1 MARGLPLRKR
11 DRFLKTFRLSTQ
23 NNMDIARPS
32 NAKKK
37 RIKQAIYAGVGLL
50 AVVLVS
56 VGLSRLKPAAPTV
69 ERAVVWP
76 AKVERGPMVRQVRG
90 LGTLT
95 PEDIR
100 WIPATTQGRVEK
112 IILRPGTQVKSGDVI
127 LELTNP
133 QLEQQLQD
141 AQLKLGA
148 AEAGLANIKVQLQ
161 NDLLA
166 QRAASASIESDYN
179 KAKMQAQMNEALAA
193 DKLVSDLTLKQSQV
207 DAQSLGVRNQISKD
221 QLESKAAS
229 MKAQMDVQQSLVD
242 QARAFLR
249 LTQQQRDELKVRAGL
264 DGMLQLVPVEVGQ
277 QVAPGTNLA
286 RVANPSRLKAE
297 IKIAETQAKDIQL
310 GQKAEVDTRNGI
322 VEGRVARI
330 DPSVQNGTRTVDVT
344 LTGALPKGA
353 VPDLSVD
360 GTIELERL
368 NDVLFMGRPAF
379 GQDQSVVGLFK
390 IGDDGV
396 NAERVQVKLGRSS
409 VNTIEVL
416 SGLKVGDQVILSD
429 MSAYDAYD
437 RIRLK

>member
-1 MARGLPLRKR
+1 
-11 DRFLKTFRLSTQ
+11 
-23 NNMDIARPS
+23 MDIARPS

-37 RIKQAIYAGVGLL
+37 RIRQALYAGVGLL

-76 AKVERGPMVRQVRG
+76 DTVKRGPMVRQVRG

-112 IILRPGTQVKSGDVI
+112 IILRPGTRVKSSDVI

-141 AQLKLGA
+141 AMLKLQA
-148 AEAGLANIKVQLQ
+148 AEAGLANTKVQLN
-161 NDLLA
+161 NDLLQ
-166 QRAASASIESDYN
+166 QRATSANVEADYN
-179 KAKMQAQMNEALAA
+179 KAKMQAQMNEALAK
-193 DKLVSDLTLKQSQV
+193 DQLVSDLVLKQSQV
-207 DAQSLGVRNQISKD
+207 DAQSLGVRDQISRD
-221 QLESKAAS
+221 QLASKADS
-229 MKAQMDVQQSLVD
+229 MRAQLAVQQSLVD
-242 QARAFLR
+242 QARALLQ

-322 VEGRVARI
+322 VAGRVARI

-344 LTGALPKGA
+344 LTGDLPNGA

-390 IGDDGV
+390 IAGDNTG

>member
-1 MARGLPLRKR
+1 
-11 DRFLKTFRLSTQ
+11 
-23 NNMDIARPS
+23 MDIARPS
-32 NAKKK
+32 NARKK
-37 RIKQAIYAGVGLL
+37 RIRQIMYGGILLL

-69 ERAVVWP
+69 ERAVIWP
-76 AKVERGPMVRQVRG
+76 DTVKRGPMIRQVRG

-100 WIPATTQGRVEK
+100 WIPATTQGRVER
-112 IILRPGTQVKSGDVI
+112 IILRPGTPVKADSVI

-133 QLEQQLQD
+133 TLEQQLQD
-141 AQLKLGA
+141 ASLKLAA
-148 AEAGLANIKVQLQ
+148 AEAGLANLKVQLQ
-161 NDLLA
+161 NDLL
-166 QRAASASIESDYN
+166 QTQASAASIEGEYQ
-179 KAKMQAQMNEALAA
+179 KAQMNAEMKEALSK
-193 DKLVSDLTLKQSQV
+193 DKLVSDLELKQAKV
-207 DAQSLGVRNQISKD
+207 DAAQLSVRSQIAKE
-221 QLESKAAS
+221 QLASKAAS
-229 MKAQMDVQQSLVD
+229 TAAQLAVQQSAVD
-242 QARAFLR
+242 QARALLR
-249 LTQQQRDELKVRAGL
+249 LTRQQRDDLKVRAGL

-277 QVAPGTNLA
+277 QVAPGFNLA

-297 IKIAETQAKDIQL
+297 IKIAETQAKDIQI

-344 LTGALPKGA
+344 LVGDLPKGA

-368 NDVLFMGRPAF
+368 NDILFMGRPAF

-390 IGDDGV
+390 VGSDGST
-396 NAERVQVKLGRSS
+396 AERTQVKLGRSS

>member
-1 MARGLPLRKR
+1 
-11 DRFLKTFRLSTQ
+11 
-23 NNMDIARPS
+23 MDIARPS

-148 AEAGLANIKVQLQ
+148 AEAGLANIRVQLN

-166 QRAASASIESDYN
+166 QRAASANIEADFN
-179 KAKMQAQMNEALAA
+179 KAKMQAQMNEALAK
-193 DKLVSDLTLKQSQV
+193 DQLVSDLVLKQSQV
-207 DAQSLGVRNQISKD
+207 DATSLGVRNQISKD
-221 QLESKAAS
+221 QLDSKAAS
-229 MKAQMDVQQSLVD
+229 IKAQMDVQQSLVD

-297 IKIAETQAKDIQL
+297 IKIAETQTKDIQI
-310 GQKAEVDTRNGI
+310 GQKAEVDTRIGI
-322 VEGRVARI
+322 VAGRVVRI
-330 DPSVQNGTRTVDVT
+330 DPSVQNGTRTVDVA
-344 LTGALPKGA
+344 LTGDLPRGA

-390 IGDDGV
+390 IGADGV

>member
-1 MARGLPLRKR
+1 
-11 DRFLKTFRLSTQ
+11 
-23 NNMDIARPS
+23 MDIARPS
-32 NAKKK
+32 NARRK

-69 ERAVVWP
+69 ERAVIWP
-76 AKVERGPMVRQVRG
+76 DTVKRGPMIRQVRG

-112 IILRPGTQVKSGDVI
+112 IILRPGTQVKADSII

-141 AQLKLGA
+141 AQLKLQA
-148 AEAGLANIKVQLQ
+148 AQAGLENLKVQLS
-161 NDLLA
+161 NDLL
-166 QRAASASIESDYN
+166 QTRATAANIEADYN
-179 KAKMQAQMNEALAA
+179 KARMQAQMNESLFK
-193 DKLVSDLTLKQSQV
+193 DQLVSKLVLEQSQV
-207 DAQSLGVRNQISKD
+207 DRDSLAVRNQIAKD
-221 QLESKAAS
+221 QLASKTES
-229 MKAQMDVQQSLVD
+229 MRAQFAVQQSSVD
-242 QARAFLR
+242 QARALLQ

-286 RVANPSRLKAE
+286 RVANPLRLKAE

-322 VEGRVARI
+322 VIGRVARI

-344 LTGALPKGA
+344 LTGDLPKGA

-379 GQDQSVVGLFK
+379 GQEQSTVGLFK
-390 IGDDGV
+390 IGADGV
-396 NAERVQVKLGRSS
+396 TAERAQVKLGKSS
-409 VNTIEVL
+409 VNTVEVL

>member
-1 MARGLPLRKR
+1 
-11 DRFLKTFRLSTQ
+11 
-23 NNMDIARPS
+23 MDIARPS

-148 AEAGLANIKVQLQ
+148 AEAGLANIRVQLN

-166 QRAASASIESDYN
+166 QRAATANIEADFN
-179 KAKMQAQMNEALAA
+179 KAKMQAQMNEALAK
-193 DKLVSDLTLKQSQV
+193 DQLVSNLVLEQSRV
-207 DAQSLGVRNQISKD
+207 DATSLGVRNQISKD

-390 IGDDGV
+390 IGEDGV

>member
-1 MARGLPLRKR
+1 
-11 DRFLKTFRLSTQ
+11 
-23 NNMDIARPS
+23 MDIARPS

-37 RIKQAIYAGVGLL
+37 RIRQALYVGVSLL
-50 AVVLVS
+50 AVGLVT

-76 AKVERGPMVRQVRG
+76 DTVKRGPMVRQVRG

-112 IILRPGTQVKSGDVI
+112 IILRPGTRVTSTDVI

-141 AQLKLGA
+141 ATLKMQA
-148 AEAGLANIKVQLQ
+148 SEAGLANIKVQLN
-161 NDLLA
+161 NDLLQ
-166 QRAASASIESDYN
+166 QRAASANIEADFN
-179 KAKMQAQMNEALAA
+179 KAKMQAQMNEALAK
-193 DKLVSDLTLKQSQV
+193 DQLVSDLVLKQSQV
-207 DAQSLGVRNQISKD
+207 DAEQWSVRNQISKE
-221 QLESKAAS
+221 QLASKAES
-229 MKAQMDVQQSLVD
+229 MRAQLAVQQSLVD
-242 QARAFLR
+242 QARALLQ
-249 LTQQQRDELKVRAGL
+249 LTRQQRDELKVRAGL

-344 LTGALPKGA
+344 LTGDLPRGA

-390 IGDDGV
+390 IGADGA
-396 NAERVQVKLGRSS
+396 NAERIQVKLGRSS

>member
-1 MARGLPLRKR
+1 
-11 DRFLKTFRLSTQ
+11 
-23 NNMDIARPS
+23 MDIARPS
-32 NAKKK
+32 NARRK
-37 RIKQAIYAGVGLL
+37 RIKQAIYAGGGLL
-50 AVVLVS
+50 VVVLVS

-76 AKVERGPMVRQVRG
+76 DSVKRGPMVRQVRG

-100 WIPATTQGRVEK
+100 WIPATTQGRVER
-112 IILRPGTQVKSGDVI
+112 IILRPGTTVKPHDVI

-141 AQLKLGA
+141 AELKMQA
-148 AEAGLANIKVQLQ
+148 AEAALANIRVQLA

-166 QRAASASIESDYN
+166 TRATAANIEADYN
-179 KAKMQAQMNEALAA
+179 KAKMQAQMNEELAK
-193 DKLVSDLTLKQSQV
+193 DQLVSALVLKQSQV
-207 DAQSLGVRNQISKD
+207 DADQLGVRNQISKE
-221 QLESKAAS
+221 QLAGKTESTR
-229 MKAQMDVQQSLVD
+229 AQVAVAQSTVD
-242 QARAFLR
+242 QARALLK

-344 LTGALPKGA
+344 LTGELPKGA

-368 NDVLFMGRPAF
+368 NDVVFMGRPAF

-390 IGDDGV
+390 IQADGV
-396 NAERVQVKLGRSS
+396 TAERVQVKLGKSS

>member
-1 MARGLPLRKR
+1 
-11 DRFLKTFRLSTQ
+11 
-23 NNMDIARPS
+23 MDIARPS
-32 NAKKK
+32 NARKK
-37 RIKQAIYAGVGLL
+37 RIRNAIYAGVCLL

-76 AKVERGPMVRQVRG
+76 DTVKRGPMVRQVRG

-112 IILRPGTQVKSGDVI
+112 IILRPGTRVTSNDVI

-141 AQLKLGA
+141 ATLKLQA
-148 AEAGLANIKVQLQ
+148 AEAGLANTKVQVN
-161 NDLLA
+161 NDLLQ
-166 QRAASASIESDYN
+166 QRAGSADIEANYN
-179 KAKMQAQMNEALAA
+179 KAKMQAQMNEALAK
-193 DKLVSDLTLKQSQV
+193 DQLVSDLVLKQSQV
-207 DAQSLGVRNQISKD
+207 DAEQWSVRNQISKE
-221 QLESKAAS
+221 QLASKTES
-229 MKAQMDVQQSLVD
+229 MRAQLAVQQSLVD
-242 QARAFLR
+242 QARALLQ
-249 LTQQQRDELKVRAGL
+249 LTQQQRDELKVRAGF
-264 DGMLQLVPVEVGQ
+264 DGMLQLVQVEVGQ

-310 GQKAEVDTRNGI
+310 GQKAEVDTRSGI

-344 LTGALPKGA
+344 LVGDLPKGA

-368 NDVLFMGRPAF
+368 NDILFMGRPAF
-379 GQDQSVVGLFK
+379 GQDQSTVGLFK
-390 IGDDGV
+390 IGSDGV
-396 NAERVQVKLGRSS
+396 NAERTQVKLGRSS

-429 MSAYDAYD
+429 MSAYDAYE

>member
-1 MARGLPLRKR
+1 
-11 DRFLKTFRLSTQ
+11 
-23 NNMDIARPS
+23 MDIARPS

-37 RIKQAIYAGVGLL
+37 RIKQASYAGVGLL

-112 IILRPGTQVKSGDVI
+112 IILRPGAQVKSGDVI

-148 AEAGLANIKVQLQ
+148 AEAGLANIRVQLS

-166 QRAASASIESDYN
+166 QRATSATIEADFN
-179 KAKMQAQMNEALAA
+179 KAKMQAQMNEALAK
-193 DKLVSDLTLKQSQV
+193 DQLVSDLVLKQSQG
-207 DAQSLGVRNQISKD
+207 DAQSLEIRNQISKD
-221 QLESKAAS
+221 QLASKAAS
-229 MKAQMDVQQSLVD
+229 MKAQTEVQQSLVD

-310 GQKAEVDTRNGI
+310 GQKAEIDTRNGI

-368 NDVLFMGRPAF
+368 NNVLFMGRPAF

-390 IGDDGV
+390 ISEDGV

>member
-1 MARGLPLRKR
+1 
-11 DRFLKTFRLSTQ
+11 
-23 NNMDIARPS
+23 MDIARPS
-32 NAKKK
+32 NARKK
-37 RIKQAIYAGVGLL
+37 RIRQALYAAVGLL

-112 IILRPGTQVKSGDVI
+112 IILRPGTAVKAGDVV

-141 AQLKLGA
+141 ATLKLQA
-148 AEAGLANIKVQLQ
+148 AEAGLANTKVQLD
-161 NDLLA
+161 NDLLQ
-166 QRAASASIESDYN
+166 QRAASAGIEADYN
-179 KAKMQAQMNEALAA
+179 KAKMQAQMNEALAK
-193 DKLVSDLTLKQSQV
+193 DQLVSDLVLKQSQV
-207 DAQSLGVRNQISKD
+207 DADSLGVRNQISKD
-221 QLESKAAS
+221 QLASKTDS
-229 MKAQMDVQQSLVD
+229 IRAQLSVQQSLVD
-242 QARAFLR
+242 QARALLR

-297 IKIAETQAKDIQL
+297 IKIAETQAKDIQI
-310 GQKAEVDTRNGI
+310 GQKAEVDTRNG
-322 VEGRVARI
+322 VVQGRVVRI

-344 LTGALPKGA
+344 LIGELPRGA

-379 GQDQSVVGLFK
+379 GQEQSVVGLFK
-390 IGDDGV
+390 ILEDGV

-409 VNTIEVL
+409 VNTMEVL
-416 SGLKVGDQVILSD
+416 AGLKVGDQVILSD

>member
-1 MARGLPLRKR
+1 
-11 DRFLKTFRLSTQ
+11 
-23 NNMDIARPS
+23 MDIARPS

-50 AVVLVS
+50 AVALVS

-100 WIPATTQGRVEK
+100 WIPATTQGRVER
-112 IILRPGTQVKSGDVI
+112 IILRPGTQVKSNDII

-133 QLEQQLQD
+133 QLDQQLQD

-148 AEAGLANIKVQLQ
+148 AEAGLANIRVQLN

-179 KAKMQAQMNEALAA
+179 KAKMQAQMNEALAK
-193 DKLVSDLTLKQSQV
+193 DQLVSTLVLEQSRV
-207 DAQSLGVRNQISKD
+207 DATSLGVRNQISKD

-242 QARAFLR
+242 QARALLK
-249 LTQQQRDELKVRAGL
+249 LTQQQQDELKVRAGL

-322 VEGRVARI
+322 VQGRVARI

-344 LTGALPKGA
+344 LTGDLPKGA

-390 IGDDGV
+390 IGEDGV

>member
-1 MARGLPLRKR
+1 MYGGIL
-11 DRFLKTFRLSTQ
+11 
-23 NNMDIARPS
+23 
-32 NAKKK
+32 
-37 RIKQAIYAGVGLL
+37 LL

-69 ERAVVWP
+69 ERAVIWP
-76 AKVERGPMVRQVRG
+76 DTVKRGPMIRQVRG

-100 WIPATTQGRVEK
+100 WIPATTQGRVER
-112 IILRPGTQVKSGDVI
+112 IILRPGTPVKADSVI

-133 QLEQQLQD
+133 TLEQQLQD
-141 AQLKLGA
+141 ASLKLAA
-148 AEAGLANIKVQLQ
+148 AEAGLANLKVQLQ
-161 NDLLA
+161 NDLL
-166 QRAASASIESDYN
+166 QTQASAASIEGEYQ
-179 KAKMQAQMNEALAA
+179 KAQMNAEMKEALSK
-193 DKLVSDLTLKQSQV
+193 DKLVSDLELKQAKV
-207 DAQSLGVRNQISKD
+207 DAAQLSVRSQIAKE
-221 QLESKAAS
+221 QLASKAAS
-229 MKAQMDVQQSLVD
+229 KAAQLAVQQSAVD
-242 QARAFLR
+242 QARALLR
-249 LTQQQRDELKVRAGL
+249 LTRQQRDELKVRAGL
-264 DGMLQLVPVEVGQ
+264 DGMLQLVPVEVGS

-297 IKIAETQAKDIQL
+297 IKIAETQAKDIQI

-344 LTGALPKGA
+344 LVGDLPKGA

-368 NDVLFMGRPAF
+368 NDILFMGRPAF

-390 IGDDGV
+390 VGSDGST
-396 NAERVQVKLGRSS
+396 AERTQVKLGRSS

>member
-1 MARGLPLRKR
+1 
-11 DRFLKTFRLSTQ
+11 
-23 NNMDIARPS
+23 MDIARPS
-32 NAKKK
+32 NARKK
-37 RIKQAIYAGVGLL
+37 RIRNAAYIVVGLL
-50 AVVLVS
+50 VVGGVS

-76 AKVERGPMVRQVRG
+76 DTVKRGNIMREVRG

-100 WIPATTQGRVEK
+100 WIPATTQGRVER
-112 IILRPGTQVKSGDVI
+112 IILRPGAQVKPDSVI

-133 QLEQQLQD
+133 TLEQQLQD
-141 AQLKLGA
+141 AELKVA
-148 AEAGLANIKVQLQ
+148 ASVAGLENLKVQLN
-161 NDLLA
+161 NDLLTT
-166 QRAASASIESDYN
+166 RAAAASIEANYN
-179 KAKMQAQMNEALAA
+179 KAKMQAEMNQALAK
-193 DKLVSDLTLKQSQV
+193 DKLVSDLVLKQSQT
-207 DAQSLGVRNQISKD
+207 DADSLAVSTSIAKE
-221 QLESKAAS
+221 QLASKAES
-229 MKAQMDVQQSLVD
+229 TRAQLAVQQSLVD
-242 QARAFLR
+242 QARAVLQ
-249 LTQQQRDELKVRAGL
+249 LTRQQRDELKVRAGL
-264 DGMLQLVPVEVGQ
+264 EGTLQVVPVEVGQ

-297 IKIAETQAKDIQL
+297 IKIAETQTKDIQI
-310 GQKAEVDTRNGI
+310 GQKASVDTRVGI

-344 LTGALPKGA
+344 LNGELPKGA

-368 NDVLFMGRPAF
+368 MDVLYMGRPAF
-379 GQDQSVVGLFK
+379 GQEQSVVGLFK
-390 IGDDGV
+390 IGADGA
-396 NAERVQVKLGRSS
+396 NAERTQVKLGRSS
-409 VNTIEVL
+409 VNTVEIL